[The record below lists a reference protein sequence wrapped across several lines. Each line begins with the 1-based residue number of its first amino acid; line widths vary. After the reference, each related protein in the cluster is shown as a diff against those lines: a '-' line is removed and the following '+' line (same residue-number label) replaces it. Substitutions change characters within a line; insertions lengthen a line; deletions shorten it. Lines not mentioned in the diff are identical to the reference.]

1 MKILEKINNLH
12 QYISFNIFAFI
23 GYLFLFFEGYNYYLS
38 KSQSDAGI
46 ILLGEFFLV
55 LILLNL
61 AFVVFLL
68 EQAFEFK
75 IKNKFFTQNKI
86 LRKLRYIGSA
96 ATILFCSYILILL
109 VQM

>member
-12 QYISFNIFAFI
+12 PYISFNIFAFDGFFI
-23 GYLFLFFEGYNYYLS
+23 LFFLTLPYLTNGNGYFNGGTVFGGMLF
-38 KSQSDAGI
+38 I
-46 ILLGEFFLV
+46 

-86 LRKLRYIGSA
+86 LKTLRYIGSII
-96 ATILFCSYILILL
+96 TIWFFLYILIF
-109 VQM
+109 VV

>member
-12 QYISFNIFAFI
+12 QYISFNILAFV
-23 GYLFLFFEGYNYYLS
+23 GYLCLYFEGYNYYSS
-38 KSQSDAGI
+38 KSQPDAGI
-46 ILLGEFFLV
+46 VALAELFLI

-75 IKNKFFTQNKI
+75 IKNKFYTQSKI
-86 LRKLRYIGSA
+86 LKILRYIGSIT
-96 ATILFCSYILILL
+96 TILYCSYILILFL
-109 VQM
+109 V